1 MSVEKGGQALT
12 VDALSRLTP
21 FLLPLFLL
29 FALPGCE
36 KVEADRLYAVR
47 LAEPPAAENWEEG
60 VPLELKAGGGNAHG
74 RESALP
80 RLDPETDPVHAASA
94 SCHHGPPVS
103 DPVPLEIR
111 AYYDDANLYL
121 EVRWEDATPDTT
133 PRLWRKGEEGWAVTD
148 DEGDGLAILW
158 SRYPGQYGCQEAC
171 HVDDWAVRGGSLV
184 DVRHMYLTEKGAWEE
199 AWVWKAAGG
208 TRDLILGEKGFLTVA
223 GEPYRAVNSIVA
235 RDESLS
241 PEIRMAKTFGA
252 GDGPA
257 VSVADG
263 SGRLPAENAESA
275 AAYLWGG
282 EGAELLLK
290 VRGERWEKGWR
301 VLFSRRLD
309 AGEGRQDFRPGG
321 EYRFGVALFDNTSL
335 DHHIVR
341 DTQFFT
347 LVVPRS

>member
-1 MSVEKGGQALT
+1 M
-12 VDALSRLTP
+12 LSLI
-21 FLLPLFLL
+21 LL
-29 FALPGCE
+29 FALCACQ

-47 LAEPPAAENWEEG
+47 LAAPPVEANWEDG

-74 RESALP
+74 RESVLP

-111 AYYDDANLYL
+111 AYYDDKNLYL
-121 EVRWEDATPDTT
+121 EVRWEDPTSDTT
-133 PRLWRKGEEGWAVTD
+133 PRRWEKKEEGEWAVTD

-184 DVRHMYLTEKGAWEE
+184 DVRHMYLAESGAWEE

-208 TRDLILGEKGFLTVA
+208 TRELILGEKGFVTTA
-223 GEPYRAVNSIVA
+223 GEPYRAVNSTVA
-235 RDESLS
+235 RNESLS
-241 PEIRMAKTFGA
+241 PEIRMAKTFGV

-257 VSVADG
+257 VSVVGGSSQPAD
-263 SGRLPAENAESA
+263 ENVESA
-275 AAYLWGG
+275 PAYLWGG
-282 EGAELLLK
+282 EGTELLLAT
-290 VRGERWEKGWR
+290 RGERGEKGWR
-301 VLFSRRLD
+301 VLFTRRLD
-309 AGEGRQDFRPGG
+309 AGEGRQSFRPGG